1 MMSTTIAARWRVPA
15 TRTAGVALAGVLFL
29 SAPTVRAQQVDP
41 ASPAAQPT
49 AQDHAAGAGSAQGQQ
64 VPQDAHDAAAPVAGH
79 GAAADEAHGAPAGDH
94 EATAGEHA
102 PAGAHG
108 ETHGESVWVTLA
120 RLANFAILA
129 GVLYAL
135 GRKPLAAHLAA
146 RRAQVRKDLVEAA
159 ALKQTATARLA
170 EIEAKLA
177 GLPAELEALRTR
189 GAEELE
195 AERARVR
202 AAAEVERDRL
212 IEQARREIES
222 QTRAARAQLRA
233 HAASLAVDVAEARLK
248 DTLSPAEQAAL
259 IDDYAAQMRSI
270 Q

>member
-1 MMSTTIAARWRVPA
+1 MTSTMFLRVPRLPVSLPV
-15 TRTAGVALAGVLFL
+15 TLTAGLVVATALAL
-29 SAPTVRAQQVDP
+29 STPALRAQQAETAPHSTPSTDTH
-41 ASPAAQPT
+41 AAPT
-49 AQDHAAGAGSAQGQQ
+49 SAQDQH
-64 VPQDAHDAAAPVAGH
+64 VPKDAHDAAAPAAGH
-79 GAAADEAHGAPAGDH
+79 GAAADEVHGAPSGGDH
-94 EATAGEHA
+94 
-102 PAGAHG
+102 GASG
-108 ETHGESVWVTLA
+108 GHGESHGESIWVTLA
-120 RLANFAILA
+120 RVANFAILA

-159 ALKQTATARLA
+159 ELKQTATARLA

-195 AERARVR
+195 AERVRVR
-202 AAAEVERDRL
+202 AAAEAERDRL
-212 IEQARREIES
+212 IEQARKEIES

-248 DTLSPAEQAAL
+248 GTLTPAEQAAL
-259 IDDYAAQMRSI
+259 VDDYAAQMRSV

>member
-1 MMSTTIAARWRVPA
+1 MMSMIAPAPWRASALAAR
-15 TRTAGVALAGVLFL
+15 VALAGVLAL
-29 SAPTVRAQQVDP
+29 SAPMARAQQADP
-41 ASPAAQPT
+41 ATPATPPSTEEHASPAAAAPGQP
-49 AQDHAAGAGSAQGQQ
+49 
-64 VPQDAHDAAAPVAGH
+64 VPQDAHDAAAPAAGH
-79 GAAADEAHGAPAGDH
+79 GAATDEVHGAQSGGHATTAGDH
-94 EATAGEHA
+94 GAAGEH
-102 PAGAHG
+102 G
-108 ETHGESVWVTLA
+108 ESHGESLWVTLA

-135 GRKPLAAHLAA
+135 ARKPLAAHLAA

-159 ALKQTATARLA
+159 ELKQTATARLA

-195 AERARVR
+195 AERVRVR
-202 AAAEVERDRL
+202 AAAELERDRL
-212 IEQARREIES
+212 IDQARREIAS

-233 HAASLAVDVAEARLK
+233 HAATLAVDVAEARLK
-248 DTLSPAEQAAL
+248 GTLTPAEQAAL
-259 IDDYAAQMRSI
+259 IDGYAAQMRSI